1 MADTLL
7 AEQAICPRQ
16 SHAAVSDKH
25 PHCKFW
31 VSLLAMHWAMHWAVV
46 LAVVLAVRSPARVGL
61 NRSKLTIIII
71 VVNPQV
77 SDCKKA
83 EQEVLLK
90 SFVFSIIFCVIFLVC
105 YFAISSTKKMLF

>member
-1 MADTLL
+1 VADTLL

-31 VSLLAMHWAMHWAVV
+31 VSLLAMHWAVV

-77 SDCKKA
+77 SDRKKA

-105 YFAISSTKKMLF
+105 YFGISSTKKMLF

>member
-1 MADTLL
+1 L
-7 AEQAICPRQ
+7 
-16 SHAAVSDKH
+16 
-25 PHCKFW
+25 
-31 VSLLAMHWAMHWAVV
+31 AVV

-77 SDCKKA
+77 GDRKKA

-90 SFVFSIIFCVIFLVC
+90 SFVFSIIFWVIFLVC
-105 YFAISSTKKMLF
+105 YFAISSTKKNAFLKSLAPIVTKPI

>member
-1 MADTLL
+1 
-7 AEQAICPRQ
+7 
-16 SHAAVSDKH
+16 
-25 PHCKFW
+25 
-31 VSLLAMHWAMHWAVV
+31 

-77 SDCKKA
+77 SDRKKA

-90 SFVFSIIFCVIFLVC
+90 SFVLSIIFCLIFLVG
-105 YFAISSTKKMLF
+105 YFAISSTQNNAFLKSIAPIVTKPI

>member
-1 MADTLL
+1 L
-7 AEQAICPRQ
+7 P
-16 SHAAVSDKH
+16 
-25 PHCKFW
+25 
-31 VSLLAMHWAMHWAVV
+31 
-46 LAVVLAVRSPARVGL
+46 VVLAVRDPVRVGL

-77 SDCKKA
+77 GYRQKA

-105 YFAISSTKKMLF
+105 YFAISSTQKNAFMKFLAPIVTKPI